1 MNDDRDDIQA
11 APAPTYPPLP
21 LAGEE
26 LFAEPDA
33 QFEADFAEFF
43 AEPLHDPA
51 SEETKAARFDAILQR
66 GEELLLLEVKNTAP
80 QNTEANKTNT
90 SSASAT
96 AARPDRP
103 QPKTVPRRTR
113 RVTDKPPTR
122 RPGSTPRRRKSR
134 SRISPGRA
142 LARAGMLAGLAGICA
157 AATMAIW
164 SQNFASF
171 LHLVNIP
178 VLAVAVSHQ
187 YLNYLRTGMKN
198 DTEREGRSK
207 TAMRFRFY
215 RRIHERVR
223 GERFRRN
230 RDRV

>member
-1 MNDDRDDIQA
+1 MNDERDDIQA

-51 SEETKAARFDAILQR
+51 SEETKAARLDAILQR
-66 GEELLLLEVKNTAP
+66 GEELLLFEAKNTAP

-90 SSASAT
+90 SPASAT
-96 AARPDRP
+96 AARPNQP
-103 QPKTVPRRTR
+103 QPKTAPRWTR
-113 RVTDKPPTR
+113 RMIAKPPTR
-122 RPGSTPRRRKSR
+122 RPGSTPRRREKR

-142 LARAGMLAGLAGICA
+142 LPRAGMLAGLASICA
-157 AATMAIW
+157 ATTMAIW
-164 SQNFASF
+164 SQNLAF
-171 LHLVNIP
+171 LHLITP
-178 VLAVAVSHQ
+178 VLAVAVSQ
-187 YLNYLRTGMKN
+187 YSSHLHMGTKN
-198 DTEREGRSK
+198 DTEPEGRPR
-207 TAMRFRFY
+207 TATRFHSY

-223 GERFRRN
+223 GQRHRRN